1 MRRTLSFA
9 QGQGERASK
18 LSSLTWVVLVNT
30 TDRTAAVPQAV
41 GGSAQHSERARRE
54 LRDYANRVRNNF
66 QGQSTTLHT
75 LARYLRE
82 LEGFDD
88 AARRAR
94 IRQKTKV
101 VSFLKQFPEFFT
113 VTSTLGRGDV
123 TVA

>member
-9 QGQGERASK
+9 QRQGERASK

-101 VSFLKQFPEFFT
+101 VSFLKQFPEFCT
-113 VTSTLGRGDV
+113 VNSTLGRGDV

>member
-9 QGQGERASK
+9 QRQGERASK

-101 VSFLKQFPEFFT
+101 VSFLRQFPEFFT